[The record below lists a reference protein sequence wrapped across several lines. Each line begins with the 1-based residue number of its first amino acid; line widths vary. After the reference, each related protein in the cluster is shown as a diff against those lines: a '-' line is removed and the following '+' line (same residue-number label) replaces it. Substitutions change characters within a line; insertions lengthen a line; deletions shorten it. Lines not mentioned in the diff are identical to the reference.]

1 MMYRGVK
8 LHSQSPNSSICN
20 IFGLLIISILISNHH
35 VVSSFS
41 TSEKH
46 AFLFRSASSSSSSL
60 VRIKMTNDGVQS
72 DLKQIVV
79 IGGGA
84 SGMFSAANVAR
95 ELQQKQAKVRVVVLE
110 GTKHTLS
117 KVKISVSLII

>member
-1 MMYRGVK
+1 
-8 LHSQSPNSSICN
+8 
-20 IFGLLIISILISNHH
+20 
-35 VVSSFS
+35 
-41 TSEKH
+41 
-46 AFLFRSASSSSSSL
+46 
-60 VRIKMTNDGVQS
+60 MTNDGVQS